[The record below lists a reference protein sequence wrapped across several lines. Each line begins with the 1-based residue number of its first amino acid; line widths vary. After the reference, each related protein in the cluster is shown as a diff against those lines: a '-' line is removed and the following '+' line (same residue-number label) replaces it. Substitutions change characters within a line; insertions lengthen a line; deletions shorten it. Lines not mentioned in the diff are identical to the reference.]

1 MSKYNIFQKLKERGF
16 DTCPE
21 DFYRRT
27 DDWESWYDGYVEKF
41 HNYRVFNGMKKVS
54 CQRYSLGMA
63 KKVCEDWA
71 NLEMTE
77 KVAIT
82 LEGEREQEFLDAV
95 LQDNNFRVK
104 ANEMIELTAAL
115 GTGAFVPRI
124 TDVAINE
131 ETGELLGDS
140 GKIKLDYV
148 QMPNIWPLSWENGK
162 ATECAFGTK
171 KVNGKDEYLYVQI
184 HRLNEQGNY
193 DIENVLYADN
203 KGSLTE
209 VELTDIED
217 FANIPAVVHTNSPER
232 QFVLL
237 RMNIV
242 NNIDTTLPLGISIYA
257 NAIDN
262 LKACDIAYD
271 AYVNEFVLGKKRI
284 MVKAGALKNF
294 DGEWLFDPNDTAY
307 YAMPEDSDDSTIMNP
322 IDMGLRCEALNK
334 GMQDMLNVLSGK
346 VGFGENHYK
355 YDRGSLATAT
365 QIVSENSALFRNLKK
380 HELVLGD
387 VLTELVRILLRMGKT
402 YVDGAINPD
411 VEMSI
416 DFDDSIIE
424 DKGVEFQR
432 DMAML
437 SAGII
442 NPYEFRMKWMNE
454 DEATAK
460 SALPQMEEL
469 VSGEEQPPEGE

>member
-1 MSKYNIFQKLKERGF
+1 MATNIFSKLKERGF

-21 DFYRRT
+21 DFYSKV
-27 DDWESWYDGYVEKF
+27 DLWKSWYDGYVEKF
-41 HNYRVFNGMKKVS
+41 HRYQVYNGMKKVR
-54 CQRYSLGMA
+54 CDRYSLGMG

-82 LEGEREQEFLDAV
+82 LEGDKEQEYI
-95 LQDNNFRVK
+95 DNVFRENSFRVK
-104 ANEMIELTAAL
+104 ANEEIELTAAM
-115 GTGAFVPRI
+115 GTGAIVPRI
-124 TDVAINE
+124 TGVTINE
-131 ETGELLGDS
+131 ETGEVQGEA

-162 ATECAFGTK
+162 AIECAFGTK

-193 DIENVLYADN
+193 DIENVLFRDN

-209 VELTDIED
+209 VELAEVEEY
-217 FANIPAVVHTNSPER
+217 ANIPAVVHTNSPDR

-242 NNIDTTLPLGISIYA
+242 NNIDPTLPLGISVFA

-271 AYVNEFVLGKKRI
+271 AYVNEFVLGKKRVI
-284 MVKAGALKNF
+284 LKAGALKSF
-294 DGEWLFDPNDTAY
+294 EGDFLFDPDDLAY
-307 YAMPEDSDDSTIMNP
+307 YVLPEDSNDQTLMNP
-322 IDMGLRCEALNK
+322 VDMGLRCDALNK

-346 VGFGENHYK
+346 VGFGENHYQ
-355 YDRGSLATAT
+355 YDRGSITTAT
-365 QIVSENSALFRNLKK
+365 QIISENSTLFRSLKK
-380 HELVLGD
+380 HELVLND
-387 VLTELVRILLRMGKT
+387 ALEELVRILLRIGKT

-432 DMAML
+432 DMLML
-437 SAGII
+437 QAGIL
-442 NPYEFRMKWMNE
+442 NSYEFRMKWMNE

-460 SALPQMEEL
+460 EALPKMEDL
-469 VSGEEQPPEGE
+469 VSGTETPEGE